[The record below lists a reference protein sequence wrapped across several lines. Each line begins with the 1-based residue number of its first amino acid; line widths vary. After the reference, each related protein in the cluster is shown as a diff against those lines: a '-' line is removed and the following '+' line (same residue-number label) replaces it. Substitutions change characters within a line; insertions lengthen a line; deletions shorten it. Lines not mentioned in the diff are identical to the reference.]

1 MMHQKILT
9 ARYRV
14 CLMISRRNRVLRL
27 YGLESSQLTGDARP
41 RFFESLRFARGAGA
55 ARAKR

>member
-1 MMHQKILT
+1 MCQ
-9 ARYRV
+9 
-14 CLMISRRNRVLRL
+14 RL
-27 YGLESSQLTGDARP
+27 ELIHIVLTGDARP